1 MDDRRPDRTRM
12 PIAEDTDD
20 PVQLRA
26 ALLDRD
32 RRIVKLRTELVAMER
47 WVQQLQGQVEEL
59 GETTDNAR
67 SALEHL
73 LRSIPD
79 LLEPEVEDL
88 AEAVADDERI
98 AARRDG

>member
-1 MDDRRPDRTRM
+1 MDERRTIHGRM
-12 PIAEDTDD
+12 PIVDD
-20 PVQLRA
+20 PGDATQLRA

-32 RRIVKLRTELVAMER
+32 RRIVKLRSELVAMER
-47 WVQQLQGQVEEL
+47 WVQQLQSQVDEL

-73 LRSIPD
+73 LASVPD

-88 AEAVADDERI
+88 AEAVADDER
-98 AARRDG
+98 GT

>member
-1 MDDRRPDRTRM
+1 M
-12 PIAEDTDD
+12 PVAEDPDD

-32 RRIVKLRTELVAMER
+32 RKLVKLRTELVAMER

-59 GETTDNAR
+59 AETADNAR

-73 LRSIPD
+73 VASVPD

-88 AEAVADDERI
+88 AEAVADDERA

>member
-1 MDDRRPDRTRM
+1 MDERRAMHGRM
-12 PIAEDTDD
+12 PIVEDPGDAT
-20 PVQLRA
+20 QLRA

-32 RRIVKLRTELVAMER
+32 RRIVKLRSELVAMER
-47 WVQQLQGQVEEL
+47 WVQQLQSQVDEL

-73 LRSIPD
+73 LGSVPD

-88 AEAVADDERI
+88 AEAVADDER
-98 AARRDG
+98 GN